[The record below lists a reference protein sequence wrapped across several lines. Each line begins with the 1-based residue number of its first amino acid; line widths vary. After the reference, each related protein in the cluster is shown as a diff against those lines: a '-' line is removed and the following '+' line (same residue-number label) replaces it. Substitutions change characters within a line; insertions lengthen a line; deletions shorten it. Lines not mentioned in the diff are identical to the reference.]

1 MNRQWNVE
9 KSRLAFASNRACSTE
24 EHLIQ
29 TILAEAK
36 GISGEKEW
44 GFRAISAIEDLVRQ
58 AVAGNR
64 SVRNAR
70 REE

>member
-1 MNRQWNVE
+1 MNRQWNIE
-9 KSRLAFASNRACSTE
+9 RSRLAFATNRDCSTE

-36 GISGEKEW
+36 GITGEQDW

-64 SVRNAR
+64 SVRSGR

>member
-1 MNRQWNVE
+1 MNRAWSLE
-9 KSRLAFASNRACSTE
+9 RSKLAFAGNRPCSLE
-24 EHLIQ
+24 EDLIQ

-36 GISGEKEW
+36 GITGEQEW
-44 GFRAISAIEDLVRQ
+44 GYRAVSAIEDLVRQ

-64 SVRNAR
+64 SARGGR